1 MKIQLQLLNEDAK
14 VPLYSTSG
22 AAGCDF
28 YATEDFT
35 IQPTQVKPVVD
46 EADLLDASIDLARSA
61 ALFMMYM
68 ENTTLDS
75 QLGRES
81 ASDFATVI
89 ADTMKRVIE
98 GTKYPIE
105 LGRQVVSTGVAL
117 GIPIGSDIE
126 LELRSKSGLAFK
138 LDVTAFNGTLDED
151 YEQEVKILVYNFSSK
166 PISFKKG
173 DKVAQGVFK
182 KIIQADFDIVTEINR
197 EVVENASREANTAVS
212 GTTRDGGFGSSK
224 GVSALEV

>member
-1 MKIQLQLLNEDAK
+1 MKIQLQLLNENAQ

-35 IQPTQVKPVVD
+35 IQPTRVKPIVN
-46 EADLLDASIDLARSA
+46 EEDLADA
-61 ALFMMYM
+61 GLDLIKATAQFMYNM
-68 ENTTLDS
+68 NTFDMHSEEGVKLTK
-75 QLGRES
+75 
-81 ASDFATVI
+81 DFADVI
-89 ADTMKRVIE
+89 AGALKRTIE
-98 GTKYPIE
+98 STEYSLE